1 MKTLTIT
8 KAGQIT
14 HGPSQFPTEAELL
27 AHLAR
32 HEGMGTYGAEG
43 SYEVLIEDITEKV
56 EQDRVNSEA
65 LQYLASTDWQVLRH
79 IRQVALGSPT
89 TLSNDEYLDLE
100 RSRTAAAEKIIK

>member
-14 HGPSQFPTEAELL
+14 HGPSQFPTESELI

-56 EQDRVNSEA
+56 AQEKINAEA
-65 LQYLASTDWQVLRH
+65 LAYLAATDWLI
-79 IRQVALGSPT
+79 IRQ
-89 TLSNDEYLDLE
+89 LE
-100 RSRTAAAEKIIK
+100 AGVVCPQEIIAQRAAARASIIK